1 MVPIEKRDFAYE
13 SEQLEDK
20 FRVLRRDIDRFL
32 NGRYSSLNRKGEFKK
47 KRKRNFNQTTKFNI

>member
-1 MVPIEKRDFAYE
+1 MTDEEKMVPIEKRDFAYE

-20 FRVLRRDIDRFL
+20 FRVLRRDVDRFL

-47 KRKRNFNQTTKFNI
+47 KEEF